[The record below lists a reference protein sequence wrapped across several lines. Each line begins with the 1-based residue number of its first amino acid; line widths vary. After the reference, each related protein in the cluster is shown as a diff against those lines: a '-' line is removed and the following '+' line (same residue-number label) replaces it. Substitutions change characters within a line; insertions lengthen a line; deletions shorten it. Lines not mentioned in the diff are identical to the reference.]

1 MRGVTGVQ
9 AEYNLD
15 QDQSIIYAIGCAK
28 KAKLC
33 IGGAKVV
40 SITGTN
46 EDTPEETNIMKIMN
60 VE

>member
-1 MRGVTGVQ
+1 M
-9 AEYNLD
+9 D
-15 QDQSIIYAIGCAK
+15 DAIAFAIQEAK

-33 IGGAKVV
+33 VGGAKVV
-40 SITGTN
+40 TITGTN